1 MTLTSGKNRVMPMI
15 YLVVWFAIALPPL
28 ISGYH
33 YYTTPVQERPYRK
46 DSSLF
51 KPSGEIGHGL
61 GVVGSLFMII
71 GVATYSLR
79 KRIESF
85 HRIGKL
91 RGWLSFHIFL
101 CTLGPFLVVL
111 HTSFRL
117 TGLVAISF
125 WSMII
130 VVASGV
136 IGRYVYVRIPKTE
149 EGHFLSIAQLEHK
162 RSQLLSQLEKELGM
176 KEQYI
181 SQSGLL
187 IAPASSRGIFSS
199 LIMAFKF
206 DLNRLGWQHQWNDL
220 AKHNKLSDSQVHNG
234 KSIVRQLIRN
244 DQQRALLQPF
254 HRIFTY
260 WHIFHIPLAI
270 LMFII
275 LFIHVAVAIMFGY
288 RWIF

>member
-1 MTLTSGKNRVMPMI
+1 MPVI
-15 YLVVWFAIALPPL
+15 YLVVWFSIALPPL

-46 DSSLF
+46 DSDLF

-71 GVATYSLR
+71 GVATYSFR
-79 KRIESF
+79 KRIASF

-101 CTLGPFLVVL
+101 CTLGPFLVIL

-149 EGHFLSIAQLEHK
+149 EGQFLSIAQLERK
-162 RSQLLSQLEKELGM
+162 RSQLIYRLEKELGLE
-176 KEQYI
+176 EQYVT
-181 SQSGLL
+181 QSGLL
-187 IAPASSRGIFSS
+187 LAPAASHGIFSS
-199 LIMAFKF
+199 LVMAFKF
-206 DLNRLGWQHQWNDL
+206 DLGRLGWHRKWNIL
-220 AKHNKLSDSQVHNG
+220 ARQKTLSKTQVNSG

>member
-1 MTLTSGKNRVMPMI
+1 MPML
-15 YLVVWFAIALPPL
+15 YLVAWFAIALPPL

-46 DSSLF
+46 DNDLF

-79 KRIESF
+79 KRVESMHHF
-85 HRIGKL
+85 GKL

-101 CTLGPFLVVL
+101 CTLGPFLVIL

-117 TGLVAISF
+117 TGLVAVSF

-136 IGRYVYVRIPKTE
+136 IGRYVYVRIPKTA
-149 EGHFLSIAQLEHK
+149 EGHFLSIAQLERK
-162 RSQLLSQLEKELGM
+162 RSHLIYQLEKELGLE
-176 KEQYI
+176 EQVFN
-181 SQSGLL
+181 QSG
-187 IAPASSRGIFSS
+187 ITMVQTATPGIFSS
-199 LIMAFKF
+199 LFLAFKF
-206 DLNRLGWQHQWNDL
+206 DLGRFGWHRQWNEL
-220 AKHNKLSDSQVHNG
+220 AKQNALSESQVHNG
-234 KSIVRQLIRN
+234 KDLARQLIRN

>member
-1 MTLTSGKNRVMPMI
+1 MPTI

-46 DSSLF
+46 DHDLF

-61 GVVGSLFMII
+61 GVIGSLFMIV
-71 GVATYSLR
+71 GVAIYSIR
-79 KRIESF
+79 KRFESM
-85 HRIGKL
+85 HRYGKL
-91 RGWLSFHIFL
+91 RNWLSFHIFL

-111 HTSFRL
+111 HTSCRL

-136 IGRYVYVRIPKTE
+136 IGRYVYVRIPKTT
-149 EGHFLSIAQLEHK
+149 EGQFLTIAQLERK
-162 RSQLLSQLEKELGM
+162 RSHLVHQLEKELGM
-176 KEQYI
+176 KESAI
-181 SQSGLL
+181 TQSG
-187 IAPASSRGIFSS
+187 IIMQPATAQGVFSS

-206 DLNRLGWQHQWNDL
+206 DLRRLNWHHQWYEVAQQKTLTDEQVSKGKDL
-220 AKHNKLSDSQVHNG
+220 
-234 KSIVRQLIRN
+234 VRQLIRN
-244 DQQRALLQPF
+244 DQQRSVLQPF

-275 LFIHVAVAIMFGY
+275 LFIHVVVAVMFGY
-288 RWIF
+288 TWIF